1 MSLFESSRNRNNI
14 ELWSIEIYDL
24 DFTNLKFAF
33 QVLFE
38 RCERIESNFPQKNE
52 FVLTNFSKNLKKVI

>member
-1 MSLFESSRNRNNI
+1 MSLLNLNNI
-14 ELWSIEIYDL
+14 ELWSIEIHDL
-24 DFTNLKFAF
+24 DCTNLKFAV

-38 RCERIESNFPQKNE
+38 RCERIESNFPQKYE